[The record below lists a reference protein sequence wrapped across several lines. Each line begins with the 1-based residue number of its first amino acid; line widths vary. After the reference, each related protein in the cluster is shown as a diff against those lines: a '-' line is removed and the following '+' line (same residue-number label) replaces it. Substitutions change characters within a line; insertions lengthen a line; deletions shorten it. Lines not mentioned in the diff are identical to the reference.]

1 MATFTEREAANQ
13 AAKSPLG
20 SFVPSDGAVVAD
32 ALLLLLLL
40 LTASVLMSCL
50 VSMSALVVVVVVVV
64 EDDGAYDCV
73 NEEYEGVGSALKDAV
88 ALEEDDGGMGARSNV
103 LLDAVGGDGEAGVI
117 SIRMMRSCRRCSSAN
132 SALSAELR
140 SLYS

>member
-1 MATFTEREAANQ
+1 M
-13 AAKSPLG
+13 
-20 SFVPSDGAVVAD
+20 PSDGAVVAD

-50 VSMSALVVVVVVVV
+50 VSMSALVVVVVVV